1 MKSTLFTIPLLA
13 LSLLAASGCGQK
25 QTASN
30 ESDSLLSAQEGAAMV
45 HDAAPGEAPSGE
57 QAATPAAPGKPA
69 TRHPGTPH
77 ATGPHL
83 PAGPALAGKLGST
96 IWSRT
101 AAVGDAW
108 SGTISERVMVDGKVV
123 IPAGTSVSGT
133 VTGAKPAKKGDRAML
148 DLAVKAVGA
157 GSHSTTLTA
166 STEPVIAGS
175 TRARNLGA
183 IAGGAA
189 AGALIGKAV
198 GGGGKDA
205 AIGAVI
211 GGAAATGAVAASQGY
226 QVELKEGT
234 PLTFTVNNSVTM
246 R

>member
-1 MKSTLFTIPLLA
+1 MKSAPFTIPLLA
-13 LSLLAASGCGQK
+13 LSLLAASGCARQ

-30 ESDSLLSAQEGAAMV
+30 ESDSLLSVSEGEAMV
-45 HDAAPGEAPSGE
+45 HDAAPAEP
-57 QAATPAAPGKPA
+57 APGASQASKPA
-69 TRHPGTPH
+69 TPSHTPSKPR

-83 PAGPALAGKLGST
+83 PAGTALVVKLGSVV
-96 IWSRT
+96 SSKT
-101 AAVGDAW
+101 AQVGDTW
-108 SGTISERVMVDGKVV
+108 SGTISEPVSVDGKVV
-123 IPAGTSVSGT
+123 IPAGTTVTGT

-148 DLAVKAVGA
+148 ELAVKSVGGGA
-157 GSHSTTLTA
+157 HSTSLTA
-166 STEPVIAGS
+166 TTEPVIAGS

-198 GGGGKDA
+198 GGDGKDA

-234 PLTFTVNNSVTM
+234 ALTFTTTNSVAL